1 MVASTAPVTRHES
14 SHSFA
19 PYLGRDYAFTEYGTA
34 RNWIGGKLVDSA
46 SGQTLAVLN
55 PRYGKAMGQVVL
67 SGPADVQAAVLA
79 ANKALPAWKAA
90 SLKERAAVMYRFK
103 ALLER
108 DLDELCWLLSA
119 ENGKTYA
126 ESKGDI
132 EKGIECVEFACSLPN
147 LGQGGTIEVSRGVH
161 CEVHYEPLGIVGG
174 IVPFNF
180 PVMVPL
186 WMIPN
191 ALTAG
196 NAFLCKPSE
205 VVPYGAMRIGQLLQ
219 EAGLPDGIYQTINGS
234 RDAVEALVDH
244 PAVEAIGFVGS
255 TKVAKLLYGR
265 AANLGKRALCLGGA
279 KNHVIVVPDAD
290 LDLTASNVIASSF
303 GCAGQ
308 RCMAS
313 SLMVAV
319 GPVQRHIDAMVAVA
333 NKIKLGSDL
342 GAIISAESVARIH
355 RYIDEA
361 ERMGAKVLVDGR
373 GAKVVGCEGGFW
385 VGPTILD
392 HVRPDMPAGCDEIF
406 GPVLSIIRVET
417 LDEAIALEN
426 NSHYGNGAA
435 IFTTSGAV
443 ARYATERLQAGMV
456 GVNIG
461 VPVPREPFSF
471 GGWGDS
477 RFGAGDITGWDGY
490 RFWSKSKKVTSKWA
504 LQTDASW
511 MS

>member
-1 MVASTAPVTRHES
+1 MVASVAPVSTTP
-14 SHSFA
+14 SHTVQPFT
-19 PYLGRDYAFTEYGTA
+19 GRDHAFAHAGTA
-34 RNWIGGKLVDSA
+34 RNWLGGRLVDSA
-46 SGQTLAVLN
+46 SGQTLPVLN
-55 PRYGKAMGQVVL
+55 PRYGKVMGDVVL
-67 SGPADVQAAVLA
+67 SGTADVQAAVEA
-79 ANKALPAWKAA
+79 AKKALPHWKAA
-90 SLKERAAVMYRFK
+90 PLKERAAVMYRFK

-147 LGQGGTIEVSRGVH
+147 LGQGGTIEVSRGVT
-161 CEVHYEPLGIVGG
+161 CETRYEPVGIVGG

-205 VVPYGAMRIGQLLQ
+205 SVPFGAMRIGQLLQ
-219 EAGLPDGIYQTINGS
+219 EAGLPDGLYATINGS

-244 PAVEAIGFVGS
+244 PDVEAIGFVGS

-279 KNHVIVVPDAD
+279 KNHVLVVPDAD
-290 LDLTASNVIASSF
+290 LDLTASNVVASSF

-313 SLMVAV
+313 SLMVAI
-319 GPVQRHIDAMVAVA
+319 GPVQRHIDAMVAVTQ
-333 NKIKLGSDL
+333 KIKLGTDM
-342 GAIISAESVARIH
+342 GAIVSAEAVVRIH

-361 ERMGAKVLVDGR
+361 ERMGATVLVDGR
-373 GAKVVGCEGGFW
+373 KATVPGCEGGFW

-406 GPVLSIIRVET
+406 GPVLSIVRVAT

-426 NSHYGNGAA
+426 ASHYGNGAA

-443 ARYATERLQAGMV
+443 ARYAAERLQSGMV

-477 RFGAGDITGWDGY
+477 RFGVGDITGWDGY
-490 RFWSKSKKVTSKWA
+490 RFWSKSKKITSKWA
-504 LQTDASW
+504 LQTDGSW